1 MCTYLIECFLICILQ
16 LLSLLCFFFFFFLH
30 FIKHTVNLLS
40 IFIENLLYILCPV
53 SLQVE
58 VTLAENESLLLCKCR
73 AYGIVMTLLNG
84 TRETLSSFGDNSF
97 HLRHMKKFS
106 QMMGRSFRCLD
117 QEQQTQGVY
126 SCDLTLNYAYTIMG
140 VVNKSIFLGTG

>member
-16 LLSLLCFFFFFFLH
+16 LLSLLCFFFLH
-30 FIKHTVNLLS
+30 YIKHTVNLLS

-58 VTLAENESLLLCKCR
+58 VTLAENESLLLCKFR
-73 AYGIVMTLLNG
+73 AYGIVMTQLNG
-84 TRETLSSFGDNSF
+84 IRETLSSFGDNSL
-97 HLRHMKKFS
+97 HLWHMKKFS

-126 SCDLTLNYAYTIMG
+126 SCDLTLNYAYTTMG
-140 VVNKSIFLGTG
+140 VVNKSIFLRKG